1 MKRFIAEGKIMWITL
16 VYQDGVKIKEHNWG
30 FHQPTDKEMKEMDI
44 TADPNIRLKKMNKA

>member
-1 MKRFIAEGKIMWITL
+1 VKRFIAEGKIMWITL